1 MVIQPAHGFFVSSR
15 QHRIDGA
22 VTPMDPLAYLGDLSS
37 RPVRLGLAPLR
48 RLLVRMKHPEKK
60 YASMII
66 GGTNGKG
73 SIAAMA
79 SAMLTAGGFR
89 VGLYTSPHLLDI
101 RERIRIDGRMIAM
114 KDLRAFAGEIKRR
127 LQEDLSYFE
136 FLTAMAFH
144 YFDQQRV
151 NVAVLEVGMG
161 GRLDATNVADPAVS
175 VISNISLD
183 HRQYLGMKIEQ
194 IAREKSGI
202 IGSGGCCLT
211 AARQKQVVGILEEA
225 CQKKQS
231 RFFRVGD
238 EIKTRRQAGG
248 GFSFRGLGKR
258 YDHLC
263 CPLRGRHQIDNAA
276 LAVGAVVLL
285 AGHGFVVE
293 EEAIRRGLRETQW
306 EGRLETLRERPT
318 VLVDGAHNPAGISSL
333 CAALKDE
340 FCYRRL
346 TVVFGVLEDKD
357 HRTMLKRL
365 APLADRL
372 ILTRPESERS
382 LSPAVILPAAR
393 QYYRCA
399 EVIEQPEQALR
410 EALTTADPD
419 DLICVTGSLYLV
431 GAVKRFFK
439 ERCGVS

>member
-1 MVIQPAHGFFVSSR
+1 
-15 QHRIDGA
+15 
-22 VTPMDPLAYLGDLSS
+22 MDPLAYLDDLSS
-37 RPVRLGLAPLR
+37 RPIRLGLAPLR
-48 RLLVRMKHPEKK
+48 RLLIRMKHPEKK
-60 YASMII
+60 YASIII

-79 SAMLTAGGFR
+79 TAMLTAGGFR
-89 VGLYTSPHLLDI
+89 VGFYTSPHLLDI
-101 RERIRIDGRMIAM
+101 RERIRIDGHMIAM
-114 KDLRAFAGEIKRR
+114 EDLWACAAEIKRQ
-127 LQEDLSYFE
+127 LHEDLSYFE

-151 NVAVLEVGMG
+151 HVAVLEVGMG
-161 GRLDATNVADPAVS
+161 GRLDATNVVDPAVT

-183 HRQYLGMKIEQ
+183 HRQYLGMKIDQ

-202 IGSGGCCLT
+202 IKSGGCCLT
-211 AARQKQVVGILEEA
+211 AARQKQVIGFLEET
-225 CQKKQS
+225 CRKKQS

-238 EIKTRRQAGG
+238 QIKTRKQAGG
-248 GFSFRGLGKR
+248 GFSFRGLGKH

-285 AGHGFVVE
+285 AEQGFDLE
-293 EEAIRRGLRETQW
+293 EETIRRGLKTTHW
-306 EGRLETLRERPT
+306 EGRLETLQEHPT

-333 CAALKDE
+333 CAALKNE

-357 HRTMLKRL
+357 HRTMLRKL
-365 APLADRL
+365 SPLADRL
-372 ILTRPESERS
+372 ILTRPENERS
-382 LSPAVILPAAR
+382 LSPAVALAASR
-393 QYYRCA
+393 QYHRRA
-399 EVIEQPEQALR
+399 VVIERPEEALR
-410 EALTTADPD
+410 EALALADPD

-431 GAVKRFFK
+431 GAVKQFFNG
-439 ERCGVS
+439 RCGVS